1 MTKAQHNSPQ
11 MITIQQMK

>member
-11 MITIQQMK
+11 MITVQQMK